1 MRWIASGLATPAAP
15 VEDDCRAAARV
26 PADGL
31 ELAVPKLGPALERH
45 GQAGLAALLRRHALR
60 AFSLAPVEDVTF
72 RDPAGSEAVVE
83 AVHRAAEVARAV
95 RAMWVVVTP
104 GERPDGCDEREAT
117 REAQATLGR
126 LARLTERYDV
136 GLALCPLGRPWASV
150 RGVRQ
155 ALAVLQGVGRRSL
168 GLAPDTFEAWAAGA
182 RPDEL
187 KACDPRALAMLRV
200 AGAAPHV
207 RPEEARAHHRRPPGE
222 GAVPAAEW
230 LAVALAVEPALALT
244 SPVAPEDPSV
254 GAEDWLRRLRENTL
268 ALARPSAVPRGER

>member
-1 MRWIASGLATPAAP
+1 MRWIASGLATPAASL
-15 VEDDCRAAARV
+15 EDDCRAAARL

-31 ELAVPKLGPALERH
+31 ELALPKLGPALERH
-45 GQAGLAALLRRHALR
+45 GPAGLAALLRRHAVR

-72 RDPAGSEAVVE
+72 RDAAGSEAVVE

-95 RAMWVVVTP
+95 GARWIVVMP

-126 LARLTERYDV
+126 LVRIGERYDV
-136 GLALCPLGRPWASV
+136 GLALCPLGRPWASI
-150 RGVRQ
+150 RGIRQ
-155 ALAVLQGVGRRSL
+155 ALGVLHGVGRRSL

-182 RPDEL
+182 RPDDL

-207 RPEEARAHHRRPPGE
+207 APEEARAHHRRPPGE
-222 GAVPAAEW
+222 GAVPVTGW
-230 LAVALAVEPALALT
+230 IAVALAVEPALPLT
-244 SPVAPEDPSV
+244 TPVAPDDRSV
-254 GAEDWLRRLRENTL
+254 AAEDWLRRLREKTL
-268 ALARPSAVPRGER
+268 ALARPDAPPRR

>member
-1 MRWIASGLATPAAP
+1 MRWIASGLATPAGSI
-15 VEDDCRAAARV
+15 EDDRRAAAALG
-26 PADGL
+26 ADGL
-31 ELAVPKLGPALERH
+31 ELALPKLPPALERH
-45 GQAGLAALLRRHALR
+45 GLAGLAARLRRQAPR
-60 AFSLAPVEDVTF
+60 PFSLAAIEDVTF
-72 RDPAGSEAVVE
+72 RDLPGTEAVVE

-95 RAMWVVVTP
+95 GAMWIVVAP

-126 LARLTERYDV
+126 LARISERYDV

-200 AGAAPHV
+200 AGAAPRV
-207 RPEEARAHHRRPPGE
+207 APEEARGHHRRPPGE

-254 GAEDWLRRLRENTL
+254 GAEDWQRRLREQTL
-268 ALARPSAVPRGER
+268 ALAWPGGVPRG